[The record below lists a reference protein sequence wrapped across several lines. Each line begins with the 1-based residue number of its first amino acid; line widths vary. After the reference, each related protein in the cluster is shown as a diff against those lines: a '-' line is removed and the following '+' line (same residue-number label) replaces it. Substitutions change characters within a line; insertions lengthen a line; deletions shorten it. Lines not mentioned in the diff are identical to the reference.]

1 MEEKLTGGKE
11 KKIQILLIIVMAL
24 ICTSAIIW
32 LTFASGIIGQGL
44 TGTGFTTTYS
54 GLSPTQGY
62 ELINSSEDTII
73 IDVRECQ
80 CNYNSGHIPN
90 AIWNINP
97 RSFFNETNDL
107 LIYENKEALSLD
119 FCESLKGHT
128 YGAIYYLEG
137 GMDAWK
143 SANLPTEK

>member
-1 MEEKLTGGKE
+1 MFFGFP
-11 KKIQILLIIVMAL
+11 IL
-24 ICTSAIIW
+24 CTSAIVW
-32 LTFASGIIGQGL
+32 LTYASGIIGQGL
-44 TGTGFTTTYS
+44 TDPTFTTTYS

-62 ELINSSEDTII
+62 TLINSSEDSII
-73 IDVRECQ
+73 IVDVRECQ
-80 CNYNSGHIPN
+80 CNYNKGHIPN

-97 RSFFNETNDL
+97 RSFYNETKDL
-107 LIYENKEALSLD
+107 LIYENKESLSLD

-128 YGAIYYLEG
+128 YGSIYYLKG